1 MEESMQSNE
10 REIRLGAGLVEEGV
24 NVFLLP
30 CKIDLDGSA
39 PFSKYFNIKEIDEGE
54 DRDTGGKK
62 AITASFRGRK
72 LLGEKYI
79 LPSNTHGAIVTELS
93 SGTTHPMLCVCSF
106 RMGVCIIFCRHILY

>member
-1 MEESMQSNE
+1 MQSNE
-10 REIRLGAGLVEEGV
+10 REIRIGAGLVEGGV

-72 LLGEKYI
+72 LL
-79 LPSNTHGAIVTELS
+79 
-93 SGTTHPMLCVCSF
+93 
-106 RMGVCIIFCRHILY
+106 